1 MKFIFILAV
10 ALFFT
15 LVALA
20 QDVKISEA
28 SVSVADCKRIVKHD
42 ATYKPG
48 VDVHGKPV
56 SRADVSGADVSTDGA
71 ALKLPDEIVI
81 DFGFDLAGRYGFE
94 GVGLHT
100 ATAGI
105 LTIQY
110 DLALGG
116 LTVNGKRLNK
126 ADSRAATKACT
137 MVLRDAAGGQ

>member
-28 SVSVADCKRIVKHD
+28 SVSVADCKRIVKND
-42 ATYKPG
+42 VTYKHG

-56 SRADVSGADVSTDGA
+56 VGADVSTDSA

-126 ADSRAATKACT
+126 TDSRAATKACT

>member
-15 LVALA
+15 FIALA
-20 QDVKISEA
+20 QDAVVSEA
-28 SVSVADCKRIVKHD
+28 SVSVVDCKRIVKND

-48 VDVHGKPV
+48 VDAHGKAV
-56 SRADVSGADVSTDGA
+56 VGADVSPDGD

-81 DFGFDLAGRYGFE
+81 DFGFDFAGRYGFDAT
-94 GVGLHT
+94 GLQT

-126 ADSRAATKACT
+126 ADSRAAAKACA
-137 MVLRDAAGGQ
+137 MVLRDAAVGQ

>member
-20 QDVKISEA
+20 QDETVSEA
-28 SVSVADCKRIVKHD
+28 SVSVADCKRIVKND

-48 VDVHGKPV
+48 VDAHGKAV
-56 SRADVSGADVSTDGA
+56 VGADVAPDND
-71 ALKLPDEIVI
+71 ALNLPDEIVI
-81 DFGFDLAGRYGFE
+81 DFGFDFAGRYGFDAT
-94 GVGLHT
+94 GLQT

-105 LTIQY
+105 LTLQY

-126 ADSRAATKACT
+126 ADSRAAMKACA

>member
-56 SRADVSGADVSTDGA
+56 VGADVSTDGA

-116 LTVNGKRLNK
+116 LSVNGKRLNK
-126 ADSRAATKACT
+126 ADSRATTTACT
-137 MVLRDAAGGQ
+137 MVLRDAAVGQ

>member
-15 LVALA
+15 FIALA
-20 QDVKISEA
+20 QDAMVSEA
-28 SVSVADCKRIVKHD
+28 SVSIADCKRLVKHD

-48 VDVHGKPV
+48 VDAHGKAV
-56 SRADVSGADVSTDGA
+56 VGAAVSTRDD
-71 ALKLPDEIVI
+71 ALTLPDEIVI
-81 DFGFDLAGRYGFE
+81 DFGFDFAGRYGFDAA
-94 GVGLHT
+94 GLHT

-126 ADSRAATKACT
+126 ADSRAAMKACT
-137 MVLRDAAGGQ
+137 MVLRDALGGQ